1 MLSINK
7 KTHILNLHIFINNMY
22 EAYHKC
28 LLLFF
33 LTQLFISVCFS
44 ETVTAQEH
52 ALILMLKHES
62 IRIYSHIKRKSFLA
76 EP

>member
-1 MLSINK
+1 M
-7 KTHILNLHIFINNMY
+7 NLHIFINNMY

-28 LLLFF
+28 LLLLF

-52 ALILMLKHES
+52 VLILMLKHES
-62 IRIYSHIKRKSFLA
+62 IRIYSHIKIKSFLA